1 MSKTSN
7 RCGAV
12 QRSNG
17 NLIEKTSQKNG
28 WSKINSKETRFITYI
43 YPTLT
48 LIKRKEL
55 MSMTDFRNT
64 QQPLMLRLKYLTSF
78 SLS

>member
-17 NLIEKTSQKNG
+17 NLIEKTSQKMDDQ
-28 WSKINSKETRFITYI
+28 K
-43 YPTLT
+43 LT
-48 LIKRKEL
+48 PKKLDLLHIF
-55 MSMTDFRNT
+55 T
-64 QQPLMLRLKYLTSF
+64 PP
-78 SLS
+78 